1 MSTRHTG
8 WRVAVMI
15 MTSLAMWS
23 PWTLPTLELM
33 CHDWTSLHSRRDLG
47 GGGSGPYSTLI
58 IICCRGD
65 NTDLNSLYQEQLT
78 YHYAIGLCL
87 NGDGAAGVGRW
98 GGLGE
103 EEEVVLAAGGAV
115 LLEAAAEH
123 TMSALCSL
131 IPENCSGYRR
141 TLIGGSFGITATEH
155 SNTKKNKVRAK
166 ENS

>member
-1 MSTRHTG
+1 
-8 WRVAVMI
+8 MI

-47 GGGSGPYSTLI
+47 GGGSGPYLTLI

-103 EEEVVLAAGGAV
+103 EEVVLAAGGAV

-141 TLIGGSFGITATEH
+141 TLIGGSFGCVCVSLFSVQNH
-155 SNTKKNKVRAK
+155 SDRAQQHEKK
-166 ENS
+166 